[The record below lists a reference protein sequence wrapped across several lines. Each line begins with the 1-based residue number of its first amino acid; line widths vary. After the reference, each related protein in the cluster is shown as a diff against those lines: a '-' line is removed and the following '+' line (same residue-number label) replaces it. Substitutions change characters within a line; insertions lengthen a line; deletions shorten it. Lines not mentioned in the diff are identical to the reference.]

1 MTHSQSK
8 KRVLSGIQPS
18 GSIHLGNYLGAIQ
31 NWVKSQ
37 ADHDNLFC
45 IVDLHAIT
53 VPQDPK
59 KLRGAIR
66 ELAGLLFACGLD
78 PKQVS
83 LFVQSD
89 ISEHSELSWILNCS
103 TPMGWLNRMT
113 QFKDKSAKQ
122 KEKDITLGLFAYPVL
137 MASDILLYDTDY
149 VPVGEDQ
156 KQHIELTRDLAEK
169 FNSNFGDTFKIPTPV
184 IPKIGARVMGLDD
197 PEKKMSKS
205 EASSRHAVFLL
216 DEPDVIRP
224 KIMKATTDSERTI
237 VFDENRKG
245 LFNLLS
251 IYQIFTAREREVI
264 EKEFEGKGYG
274 DFKSRLAEV
283 VIESL
288 KPIREK
294 YNQISS
300 EPGYIES
307 LLKEGAEKVRPT
319 AQKVLQRV
327 KDRVG
332 LGLR

>member
-1 MTHSQSK
+1 MTSQP

-18 GSIHLGNYLGAIQ
+18 GQIHLGNYLGAIQ

-37 ADHDNLFC
+37 AEQDNFFC

-53 VPQDPK
+53 LPQDPQ

-89 ISEHSELSWILNCS
+89 VSEHSELAWILNCS

-122 KEKDITLGLFAYPVL
+122 KEKDVTLGLYAYPVL
-137 MASDILLYDTDY
+137 MAADILLYDTDL

-156 KQHIELTRDLAEK
+156 KQHVELTRDLAEK
-169 FNSNFGDTFKIPTPV
+169 FNSNFGETFKIPVPV

-205 EASSRHAVFLL
+205 ETGSRHAIFLL

-224 KIMKATTDSERTI
+224 KIMKATTDSLRSI
-237 VFDENRKG
+237 VFDESRRG

-251 IYQIFTAREREVI
+251 IYQVLTGFSKDQI
-264 EKEFEGKGYG
+264 EKEFEGKGYAE
-274 DFKSRLAEV
+274 FKGRVADV

-288 KPIREK
+288 RPVREK
-294 YNQISS
+294 YNQIAK

-307 LLKEGAEKVRPT
+307 LLKQGADKVRPV
-319 AQKVLQRV
+319 AQSVLKRV
-327 KDRVG
+327 KNRVG
-332 LGLR
+332 LGL

>member
-1 MTHSQSK
+1 MMTSNK

-37 ADHDNLFC
+37 DEHDNFFC

-53 VPQDPK
+53 TPQDPK
-59 KLRGAIR
+59 KLRASIR
-66 ELAGLLFACGLD
+66 ELAGILFACGLD
-78 PKQVS
+78 PKKIS
-83 LFVQSD
+83 LFIQSD

-137 MASDILLYDTDY
+137 MAADILLYDTDY

-205 EASSRHAVFLL
+205 ETGSRHAVFLL

-224 KIMKATTDSERTI
+224 KIMKAPTDSERTI
-237 VFDENRKG
+237 VFNESRKG

-251 IYQIFTAREREVI
+251 IYQATTGFSREAI
-264 EKEFEGKGYG
+264 EKEFEGKGYAE
-274 DFKSRLAEV
+274 FKTKLADT

-288 KPIREK
+288 RPIREK
-294 YNQISS
+294 YAHISKD
-300 EPGYIES
+300 PGYIES
-307 LLKEGAEKVRPT
+307 LLKQGADKVRPV
-319 AQKVLQRV
+319 AQSVLSRV
-327 KDRVG
+327 KDRIG
-332 LGLR
+332 LGL

>member
-1 MTHSQSK
+1 MSSNK

-37 ADHDNLFC
+37 ADNDNFFC

-53 VPQDPK
+53 VPQNPQ
-59 KLRGAIR
+59 KLRSAIR

-89 ISEHSELSWILNCS
+89 ISEHSELAWILNCS
-103 TPMGWLNRMT
+103 TPMGWLSRMT

-169 FNSNFGDTFKIPTPV
+169 FNSNFGETFKIPTPV

-205 EASSRHAVFLL
+205 EQGSRHAIFLL

-224 KIMKATTDSERTI
+224 KIMKAPTDSERTI
-237 VFDENRKG
+237 LFNENRKG

-251 IYQIFTAREREVI
+251 IYQVLTGFSKEQI
-264 EKEFEGKGYG
+264 ENEFEGKGYAE
-274 DFKSRLAEV
+274 FKAKLADT

-288 KPIREK
+288 RPIREK
-294 YNQISS
+294 YAQISK
-300 EPGYIES
+300 EPDYIES
-307 LLKEGAEKVRPT
+307 LLRQGAEKVRPV
-319 AQKVLQRV
+319 AQTVLKRV
-327 KDRVG
+327 KDRLG
-332 LGLR
+332 LGL

>member
-1 MTHSQSK
+1 MTSHK

-18 GSIHLGNYLGAIQ
+18 GTIHLGNYLGAIQ

-37 ADHDNLFC
+37 SQNDNFFC

-53 VPQDPK
+53 VPQDPS
-59 KLRGAIR
+59 KLRASIR
-66 ELAGLLFACGLD
+66 ELAGILFACGLD

-89 ISEHSELSWILNCS
+89 ISEHSELAWILNCS

-137 MASDILLYDTDY
+137 MAADILLYDTDY

-169 FNSNFGDTFKIPTPV
+169 FNSNFGETFKIPTPV

-205 EASSRHAVFLL
+205 EEGTRHAIFLL

-224 KIMKATTDSERTI
+224 KIMKATTDSLRSI

-251 IYQIFTAREREVI
+251 IYQALTGFSKEQI
-264 EKEFEGKGYG
+264 EKEFDGKGYG
-274 DFKSRLAEV
+274 DFKTRLADV
-283 VIESL
+283 VVESL
-288 KPIREK
+288 RPIRENYK
-294 YNQISS
+294 KISS
-300 EPGYIES
+300 EKGYIES
-307 LLKEGAEKVRPT
+307 LLREGAEKVRPV
-319 AQKVLQRV
+319 AQGVLKRV

-332 LGLR
+332 LGL

>member
-1 MTHSQSK
+1 MNPISK

-37 ADHDNLFC
+37 SEHDNFFC

-53 VPQDPK
+53 VPQNPQ
-59 KLRGAIR
+59 KLRASIR

-89 ISEHSELSWILNCS
+89 ISEHSELAWILNCS
-103 TPMGWLNRMT
+103 TPMGWLSRMT

-169 FNSNFGDTFKIPTPV
+169 FNSNFGETFKIPAPV

-205 EASSRHAVFLL
+205 EQGSRHAIFLL

-251 IYQIFTAREREVI
+251 IYQIFTAFSKEQI

-274 DFKSRLAEV
+274 DFKARLAEV

-294 YNQISS
+294 YQKISN

-332 LGLR
+332 LGL

>member
-1 MTHSQSK
+1 M
-8 KRVLSGIQPS
+8 
-18 GSIHLGNYLGAIQ
+18 
-31 NWVKSQ
+31 KSQ
-37 ADHDNLFC
+37 AEHDNFFC

-156 KQHIELTRDLAEK
+156 KQHIELARDLAEK
-169 FNSNFGDTFKIPTPV
+169 FNSNFGETFKIPTPV

-205 EASSRHAVFLL
+205 EAGSRHAVFLL

-251 IYQIFTAREREVI
+251 IYHVLTGFSKEQIEN
-264 EKEFEGKGYG
+264 EFAGKGYG
-274 DFKSRLAEV
+274 DFKARLADV

-294 YNQISS
+294 YQKISN

-332 LGLR
+332 LGLGSI